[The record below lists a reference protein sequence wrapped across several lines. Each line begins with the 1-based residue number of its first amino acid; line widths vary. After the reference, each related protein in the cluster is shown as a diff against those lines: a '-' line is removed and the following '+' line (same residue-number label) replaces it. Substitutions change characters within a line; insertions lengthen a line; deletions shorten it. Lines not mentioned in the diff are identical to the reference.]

1 VCVVN
6 GEAPGPAPPHRAPP
20 TGYVGGWVPWTVVL
34 AKSAD
39 MYAALQD
46 FEAFPTGVRF
56 TLRAR
61 FRPGTFDPIPAP
73 GKPSLLPGT
82 PGGPSF
88 AVTFSDG
95 RRGKSEPGSADDG
108 GVILQ
113 YFRGS
118 GGSDEWWMAYWL
130 SPLPPPGP
138 LTWHVAWPEMSTPG
152 DSVVVDSSELIEAA
166 EDARALW

>member
-1 VCVVN
+1 MN
-6 GEAPGPAPPHRAPP
+6 GQATGPGAPHRFPP
-20 TGYVGGWVPWTVVL
+20 AGSVGGWVPWTVVI
-34 AKSAD
+34 AQSPD
-39 MYAALQD
+39 MYAVLQD
-46 FEAFPTGVRF
+46 FEVFPTGVRF

-61 FRPGTFDPIPAP
+61 FRPDTFDPIPAT

-82 PGGPSF
+82 LGGPTF

-95 RRGKSEPGSADDG
+95 RSGKSEPGGTADG

-113 YFRGS
+113 YSRGS

-138 LTWHVAWPEMSTPG
+138 LTWHVAWPEMGTPE
-152 DSVVVDSSELIEAA
+152 DSVVVDARDLIEAA
-166 EDARALW
+166 NDAQTLW